1 MNNSIMKVKVREEER
16 EKWVKAQIENGDQI
30 NKINKEYKQNI
41 DNLDIRIV
49 NDYGSGR
56 NSPRPIVTQKDDYKL

>member
-1 MNNSIMKVKVREEER
+1 MKIKVREEER
-16 EKWVKAQIENGDQI
+16 EKWVKAQMENGDQI
-30 NKINKEYKQNI
+30 NKFNKEYKQNV

-56 NSPRPIVTQKDDYKL
+56 NSPRPTMTKNNEYQS